1 MLVSTCRSG
10 DSRVSGPVRRSGGRG
25 NLPVRIHF
33 PLPLHK
39 GTLGKDIHA
48 IYASLRSSIWDV
60 LQAGA
65 GGAHRNRF
73 HRDAI
78 KTALPKGPSCP
89 ANSLVSGSLCAEP
102 CCSTISTIWRRN
114 HALVASVAA
123 LLTVALLTVA
133 LLTVPLL
140 TEAALLRVTTVAA
153 LLTVA
158 WVHSGRGG
166 GAY

>member
-1 MLVSTCRSG
+1 MCYKRA
-10 DSRVSGPVRRSGGRG
+10 P
-25 NLPVRIHF
+25 
-33 PLPLHK
+33 
-39 GTLGKDIHA
+39 
-48 IYASLRSSIWDV
+48 
-60 LQAGA
+60 
-65 GGAHRNRF
+65 GAHT
-73 HRDAI
+73 AI
-78 KTALPKGPSCP
+78 DRSQRCDKDGPSKGPSCP

>member
-1 MLVSTCRSG
+1 MDTTFHHLSGYHPRLNLPLILLWGVGSAALVVLMSCSCRRVGAETVESAASGQRSG
-10 DSRVSGPVRRSGGRG
+10 AAGWSWRPRELF

-78 KTALPKGPSCP
+78 KTALPRALPALQTLSSPGRCVLNLAARQSQPS
-89 ANSLVSGSLCAEP
+89 GG
-102 CCSTISTIWRRN
+102 
-114 HALVASVAA
+114 
-123 LLTVALLTVA
+123 
-133 LLTVPLL
+133 
-140 TEAALLRVTTVAA
+140 VTT
-153 LLTVA
+153 L
-158 WVHSGRGG
+158 
-166 GAY
+166 